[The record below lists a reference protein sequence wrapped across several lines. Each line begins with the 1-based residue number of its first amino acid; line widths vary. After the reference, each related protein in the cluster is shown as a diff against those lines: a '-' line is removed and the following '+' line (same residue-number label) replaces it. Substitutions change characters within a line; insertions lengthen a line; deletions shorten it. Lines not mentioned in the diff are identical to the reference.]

1 MGSPRT
7 WTVALDEAG
16 GYGQAELG
24 GKASGLVRAMRAGFR
39 VPGGYCI
46 TTEAYRRFREHNR
59 LDRIIDVELGRKPL
73 EDMRW
78 EELWDA
84 ALRIRGAFLNA
95 GIPAELQAVIL
106 AVHEAFGAEARLVV
120 RSSAPGEDAPGA
132 SFAGL
137 HESVIDVRG
146 GPALLDAVRLVW
158 ASLWSDAALLYRRE
172 LNLHATG
179 SEMAVLVQELQLD
192 GVSGVA
198 FGKDPRHRLGDS
210 ALVEAI
216 PGLCRDLVDGAVD
229 PDRWTLERGTGVI
242 IEWCSAPRDPGREQE
257 PLLQDDDLH
266 GLWRVLMRLESL
278 LSVPVDLEWSGR
290 GEGLKVL
297 QARPITA
304 PAARGDEDRQRRWY
318 LTLRPAAKRLKQLSR
333 RVSET
338 LIPELEA
345 LARQWAAEPIR
356 SPDDAALA
364 EILELRLSEVQKWRT
379 IYWDDF
385 IPFAHGVRQLGRY
398 YNDAVKPEDPFEFTA
413 LLAGENLLALQRN
426 QGFQALAAKLI
437 DSRSLRDWL
446 QAAAAD
452 GAFNDR
458 KAFDAVLKKLAK
470 LPGGESFKAELSS
483 FLGAHMDV
491 SYRGHRVS
499 AHPERVMA
507 TLLEMTRKLKT
518 GQPRPAAPRAALEE
532 RLFAAVGPERR
543 VEAEE
548 VLAIGRLSW
557 RLRED
562 DNVLLGRLE
571 AQFLRALYEAAA
583 RLRKA
588 GRLRLESGVEVE
600 EQDAQ
605 ELAAALRDGASDSI
619 VLAPRKPPGQS
630 SRAGGSGERPRQLLG
645 QPAAAGLA
653 TGSVRVV
660 ETAADLGRFRAGEV
674 MVCQAIEPTM
684 THLVP
689 LASAIVERRGG
700 MLIHGAIIAREL
712 GIPCVNGIADVLD
725 WLTDGD
731 LVTVDGHLGIVS
743 VGKADFDLEGVDP
756 PPSSCEKQVD
766 TRSFSHQDAEASK
779 TKP

>member
-1 MGSPRT
+1 MGSPKT

-16 GYGQAELG
+16 GCGETELG
-24 GKASGLVRAMRAGFR
+24 GKARGLVRALRAGFP

-46 TTEAYRRFREHNR
+46 TTAAYRRFREHNR

-73 EDMRW
+73 DDMRW

-95 GIPAELQAVIL
+95 GIPAELRAEIL
-106 AVHEAFGAEARLVV
+106 AVHEAIGAEARLVV

-146 GPALLDAVRLVW
+146 GSALLDAVRLVW

-172 LNLHATG
+172 LNLHPTG
-179 SEMAVLVQELQLD
+179 SDMAVLVQELQLD

-198 FGKDPRHRLGDS
+198 FGKDPRHRLSDS

-229 PDRWTLERGTGVI
+229 PDRWTLERETGAIV
-242 IEWCSAPRDPGREQE
+242 EWCPAPRDPGREKE
-257 PLLQDDDLH
+257 PLLQDDELH

-278 LSVPVDLEWSGR
+278 LGFSVDLEWSGK

-304 PAARGDEDRQRRWY
+304 PAARDEEDRQRRWY
-318 LTLRPAAKRLKQLSR
+318 LTLRPAAKRLKQLSG

-338 LIPELEA
+338 LIPELEE
-345 LARQWAAEPIR
+345 LGRQWAAEPIR
-356 SPDDAALA
+356 SLDDAALA
-364 EILELRLSEVQKWRT
+364 EILDRRLNAVKKWRN

-398 YNDAVKPEDPFEFTA
+398 YNDAVKPQDPFEFTA
-413 LLAGENLLALQRN
+413 LLEGENLLALQRN
-426 QGFQALAAKLI
+426 QGLLALAAKLTEAP
-437 DSRSLRDWL
+437 SLRDSL
-446 QAAAAD
+446 QAVAAQ
-452 GAFNDR
+452 GAASDR
-458 KAFDAVLKKLAK
+458 IEDNIVIKKLENI
-470 LPGGESFKAELSS
+470 PDVQSFMADLSS
-483 FLGAHMDV
+483 FLTEHMDV
-491 SYRGHRVS
+491 SYRGRRVGG
-499 AHPERVMA
+499 HPEQVLA
-507 TLLEMTRKLKT
+507 TLLEMTRKPQP
-518 GQPRPAAPRAALEE
+518 GQPRPAASREALES

-543 VEAEE
+543 AEAEE

-557 RLRED
+557 RLRDD

-571 AQFLRALYEAAA
+571 AQFLKALYAAAA

-588 GRLRLESGVEVE
+588 GRLPSESCVEVQ

-605 ELAAALRDGASDSI
+605 DLAAALRDGASGSV
-619 VLAPRKPPGQS
+619 VLAARKQPARPPVGA
-630 SRAGGSGERPRQLLG
+630 RAGEKPRQLLG

-653 TGSVRVV
+653 TGLVRVV
-660 ETAADLGRFRAGEV
+660 ETVDDLGRFRAGDV

-725 WLTDGD
+725 WLEDGD
-731 LVTVDGHLGIVS
+731 IVTVDGHLGIVS
-743 VGKADFDLEGVDP
+743 VGKADFDMEGVELP
-756 PPSSCEKQVD
+756 VNSGKQVD
-766 TRSFSHQDAEASK
+766 NGFVSG
-779 TKP
+779 

>member
-1 MGSPRT
+1 MDSPDT
-7 WTVALDEAG
+7 WTVALDEAE

-24 GKASGLVRAMRAGFR
+24 GKAIGLARAVRAGFP
-39 VPGGYCI
+39 VPEGYCL
-46 TTEAYRRFREHNR
+46 TTAAYRLFRAHNR
-59 LDRIIDVELGRKPL
+59 LDLTIDVELGRKPL

-84 ALRIRGAFLNA
+84 ALRIRSAFLTA
-95 GIPAELQAVIL
+95 DIPAELRAEIL
-106 AVHEAFGAEARLVV
+106 AIHEAFGAEARLVV

-158 ASLWSDAALLYRRE
+158 ASLWSDGALLYRRE
-172 LNLHATG
+172 LNLNPTG
-179 SEMAVLVQELQLD
+179 SDMAVLVQELQVD

-198 FGKDPRHRLGDS
+198 FGKDPRDLLGDL
-210 ALVEAI
+210 ALVEAV

-229 PDRWTLERGTGVI
+229 PDRWTLERGTGIV
-242 IEWCSAPRDPGREQE
+242 IEWSPASRDPGGGEG
-257 PLLQDDDLH
+257 PLLNDDELNS
-266 GLWRVLMRLESL
+266 LWQVLMRLEAL
-278 LSVPVDLEWSGR
+278 LTLPVDLEWSGR
-290 GEGLKVL
+290 GKGLKVL

-304 PAARGDEDRQRRWY
+304 PAAQVEEDRQRRWY
-318 LTLRPAAKRLKQLSR
+318 LTLRPAAKRLARLSR

-345 LARQWAAEPIR
+345 LGRRWAAEPLG
-356 SPDDAALA
+356 SLDAAALA
-364 EILELRLSEVQKWRT
+364 ETLNTRLSELKKWRA

-398 YNDAVKPEDPFEFTA
+398 YNDAVKPQDPFEFTA
-413 LLAGENLLALQRN
+413 LLEGENLLALQRN
-426 QGFQALAAKLI
+426 RGLLNLAARLL
-437 DSRSLRDWL
+437 DTPVLRDRL

-452 GAFNDR
+452 GAIDDR
-458 KAFDAVLKKLAK
+458 EAFDAMLKELAK
-470 LPGGESFKAELSS
+470 LPGGESFVEDLSS
-483 FLGAHMDV
+483 FLGEHLDV
-491 SYRGHRVS
+491 SYRGRRVGG
-499 AHPERVMA
+499 HPGQVMA
-507 TLLEMTRKLKT
+507 SLLEMTRT
-518 GQPRPAAPRAALEE
+518 WQPRPEHPRPPAPRAALEA

-543 VEAEE
+543 AEAEE

-557 RLRED
+557 RLRDD

-571 AQFLRALYEAAA
+571 AQFLRALHEAAA
-583 RLRKA
+583 RLCTA
-588 GRLRLESGVEVE
+588 GRLSLDPGMEVE
-600 EQDAQ
+600 EADAQ
-605 ELAAALRDGASDSI
+605 DLAQALRNGASGP
-619 VLAPRKPPGQS
+619 VLLPARES
-630 SRAGGSGERPRQLLG
+630 SGRSTRRSSAGERPRQLLG

-653 TGSVRVV
+653 TGLVRIV
-660 ETAADLGRFRAGEV
+660 ETVEDLGRFGAGEV

-712 GIPCVNGIADVLD
+712 GIPCVNGITDVLD
-725 WLTDGD
+725 WLKDGD

-743 VGKADFDLEGVDP
+743 VGTVDFDIEGVEL
-756 PPSSCEKQVD
+756 PPSS
-766 TRSFSHQDAEASK
+766 
-779 TKP
+779 